1 MCSGGQEQNGERV
14 ESEQA
19 IEDALVV
26 CVLFNIIDRIAD
38 ALDVAIPSAD
48 GFARTAERLLEQ
60 GYL

>member
-1 MCSGGQEQNGERV
+1 MFRKKRED
-14 ESEQA
+14 

-26 CVLFNIIDRIAD
+26 CALFNIIDHLAD
-38 ALDVAIPSAD
+38 TLDVTIPPAE